1 MAYGSA
7 EEATG
12 SISGLYLDTKYY
24 QAYPPGMKM
33 TDGVPQDLMG
43 VVVDPHWSQFA
54 PANPLI
60 PHFFGVLFFFLWMIS
75 FLGNGC
81 VMYIFLKVKSLRTP
95 VSFHTFLYFL
105 NPENFIFF
113 TD

>member
-1 MAYGSA
+1 MTFGSA
-7 EEATG
+7 AMEDKG
-12 SISGLYLDTKYY
+12 SISGLYLDSNYY

-60 PHFFGVLFFFLWMIS
+60 PHFFGVLFFFLWLIS

-81 VMYIFLKVKSLRTP
+81 VIYIFLKVKSLRTP
-95 VSFHTFLYFL
+95 VSPYNYVSCLISEYQL
-105 NPENFIFF
+105 
-113 TD
+113 